1 MSRNFIDNKILLYQL
16 FLVVSPYYH
25 LQFPVLH
32 NTHLLK
38 KGEVLFYDEVIVE
51 EIFLHGSL
59 LFFDWSSCFFLIFLL
74 VCVILQLPYLPS
86 GDVLVLSHSPGLFC
100 FFTFSVL
107 FLYFILH
114 FFFFF

>member
-32 NTHLLK
+32 NTHLPK
-38 KGEVLFYDEVIVE
+38 KGEVFFYDEVIVE

-59 LFFDWSSCFFLIFLL
+59 LFFDWSSFSLIFFVGL
-74 VCVILQLPYLPS
+74 C
-86 GDVLVLSHSPGLFC
+86 HSTAALFA
-100 FFTFSVL
+100 FW
-107 FLYFILH
+107 
-114 FFFFF
+114 